1 MVLYHLPPYII
12 ILEVMK
18 MKSKKL
24 ALLLI
29 IVLIVS
35 LFIPI
40 SFFTLFIT
48 EKGDATYHLTYKEFH
63 DKYEDGELRD
73 GDVAYIEDTFSDI
86 WYNNSTE
93 YTYMTFCSFDE
104 YRTAPWGYDAGY
116 SLDITDEYRAGDDV
130 LIKVELEQ
138 ELNSQGV
145 PNIRGH
151 IASIEHVNYID

>member
-1 MVLYHLPPYII
+1 MIKV
-12 ILEVMK
+12 K
-18 MKSKKL
+18 RKRL

-48 EKGDATYHLTYKEFH
+48 EKGDSTYHLTYKEFH
-63 DKYEDGELRD
+63 DKYEDGELKD

-86 WYNNSTE
+86 WYNDSTE
-93 YTYMTFCSFDE
+93 YTCMTFESFDE

-116 SLDITDEYRAGDDV
+116 SQDITDEYRAGDEV
-130 LIKVELEQ
+130 RLKVELRQ
-138 ELNSQGV
+138 EIGNQGV
-145 PNIRGH
+145 PDIRGH
-151 IASIEHVNYID
+151 IVAIEHVS